1 MRRLLVSC
9 GCLLLLSFLAGCA
22 GVGQPVVWG
31 DPAQNLVWPESP
43 DQPRVRYLRTL
54 VGPQDFEDAGRKGRL
69 FRWLT
74 GEVAQNIALISPYGV
89 TGDGE
94 GRVWM
99 SDPEAGLVHLFDL
112 RRKSVDYL
120 QGGDNLRF
128 RRPLGVGYDPAR
140 NRLLVA
146 DGALK
151 QVIVLDAEKGRMLG
165 QWAPP
170 GGFGRPAGIA
180 LDRQG
185 QLYVA
190 DVLTSQIE
198 IFSPEGVHL
207 RSLRSQVRPQEGFN
221 RPTNLWVDQQG
232 RIYVVDSMNFQVE
245 VLAADGSALGT
256 IGGLGDTQGHF
267 ARPRGVAVD
276 SEGHVYVADATFDN
290 IQIFDLSGQL
300 LLVLGESG
308 KKPGQFSLPAGLFID
323 HQDRLYVV
331 DSFNQRLQVFQYL
344 SAGKRQP

>member
-1 MRRLLVSC
+1 MRRLLASC
-9 GCLLLLSFLAGCA
+9 GCLLLLSFLGGCV
-22 GVGQPVVWG
+22 GVGQPLVWG
-31 DPAQNLVWPESP
+31 DPTQNLVWPEAP
-43 DQPRVRYLRTL
+43 DQPRLRYLRTL

-99 SDPEAGLVHLFDL
+99 SDPEVGLVHLFDL

-128 RRPLGVGYDPAR
+128 RTPLGVGYDSAR

-151 QVIVLDAEKGRMLG
+151 QVIVLDAEKGRLLG

-180 LDRQG
+180 LDHQG

-198 IFSPEGVHL
+198 IFSPDGVHL

-245 VLAADGSALGT
+245 VLAADGSALGI
-256 IGGLGDTQGHF
+256 IGGLGDTPGHF

-300 LLVLGESG
+300 LLVLGETG

-323 HQDRLYVV
+323 SQDRLYVV
-331 DSFNQRLQVFQYL
+331 DSFNQRLQIFQYL
-344 SAGKRQP
+344 SAGQGLP